1 MSNVFGL
8 PTRTSEHDELEL
20 TKTPSL
26 TQKKILIAKRS
37 EEVINKIITI
47 ALNDDHPKQDVFLKF
62 LGERA
67 LPMAEFE
74 KKKDGSR
81 TAITITIGGLNDVV
95 VEGKSDDVEEI

>member
-8 PTRTSEHDELEL
+8 PTRTSEHDELAL

-26 TQKKILIAKRS
+26 TQKKVLLASKS
-37 EEVINKIITI
+37 EEVINKILDI
-47 ALNDDHPKQDVFLKF
+47 ALNDEHPSQAVMLKWA
-62 LGERA
+62 GDRM

-95 VEGKSDDVEEI
+95 IEGKSDDVEEV